1 MLQAATAITSHDLIV
16 TENYQRFII
25 VRHIRVNVW

>member
-1 MLQAATAITSHDLIV
+1 MAIASCDVTV
-16 TENYQRFII
+16 TENQVQNRQRFII